1 MVSSTPPGRCRGPRL
16 HSLAV
21 ASSVLLAAASC
32 KGPGPVVVHDLV
44 AAAPFAELR
53 AAWVSVRPGTLE
65 AELLE
70 ERGFER
76 AAGFGTDDL
85 SSLLRSPATLLV
97 PLGDPAPARLVVD
110 IAPEPGYAGHELEVA
125 VAGTTVARHRL
136 GPGRQRFV
144 ADLPS
149 ALKATG
155 RTRIRLRLADPPEQ
169 ARRGPFVARLYGLA
183 GGSAGDPAVDAL
195 ARGRPRAIVAA
206 EQAGTALTQLAP
218 SAVRY
223 AFLLPREAELAFAAE
238 WDPASAGPC
247 GLPNLHVRV
256 ENEAGATRMAW
267 SGKPDPPGKGREV
280 KASLRPESGRPAWI
294 TLEAEAAAGC
304 VAAVRWI
311 GPRILGRNPVA
322 SLQPAPSAE
331 TPEVAALRSGL
342 DGIGVV
348 LIVLDAA
355 RASHM
360 GCYGYPSATTPEI
373 DRLAAEG
380 TVFESHYTPAV
391 FTYAAMA
398 AMWTSRPPD
407 EGGAWLA
414 EGILPSGLLTL
425 AELLS
430 AQGLR
435 TAGFVANPSAGPA
448 FGLDRGFA
456 EFLRLY
462 REPWTTGP
470 PPSADVFSRPL
481 RSWLEAAKPPYFVY
495 AHVREPHMPY
505 AAPLAGPDA
514 PLPAEAKHQ
523 GFWDRVN
530 DGKRAATPAEVDHL
544 VRLYDGN
551 LRAADRAVG
560 ALRAHLEE
568 LGLWDRL
575 VVIVT
580 ADHGEALHEHGH
592 VGHNQQVYEGSVH
605 VPLVV
610 RLPKGLGRRG
620 ARRPALTSHL
630 DLAPTVADLLGVLG
644 KGGSDRAFRGRSLLP
659 ALFAD
664 PPPSA
669 VASRTTGD
677 RPVYALRA
685 GTHKYIFDRT
695 AGREELYDLTHDAG
709 EQQDLGPRSPLL
721 TAVYGQ
727 MLGRWLADVRRE
739 ERFEA
744 PPAPIDEVEAES
756 LRALGYVR

>member
-1 MVSSTPPGRCRGPRL
+1 
-16 HSLAV
+16 
-21 ASSVLLAAASC
+21 
-32 KGPGPVVVHDLV
+32 VHDLV

-53 AAWVSVRPGTLE
+53 SAWVSVRPGTLE
-65 AELLE
+65 GELLE

-97 PLGDPAPARLVVD
+97 PLGAPAAGRLVVD
-110 IAPEPGYAGHELEVA
+110 VAPEPGYEGHELEVA
-125 VAGTTVARHRL
+125 VAGTTVGRHRL
-136 GPGRQRFV
+136 EPGRQRFV
-144 ADLPS
+144 VDLPS

-155 RTRIRLRLADPPEQ
+155 RTRIRLRLSGMPEH

-183 GGSAGDPAVDAL
+183 GGGAGDPAVDAL
-195 ARGRPRAIVAA
+195 ARGRPRAVVAA
-206 EQAGTALTQLAP
+206 EQAGKALTQLAP
-218 SAVRY
+218 SVVRY
-223 AFLLPREAELAFAAE
+223 AFLLPSEAELAFAAE
-238 WDPASAGPC
+238 WDPASVGAC
-247 GLPNLHVRV
+247 GLPDLHVRV
-256 ENEAGATRMAW
+256 ENAAGATRMAW

-280 KASLRPESGRPAWI
+280 KASLRAESGGPAWI
-294 TLEAEAAAGC
+294 TLEAEAPAGC

-311 GPRILGRNPVA
+311 GPRILGRAPVPM
-322 SLQPAPSAE
+322 LRPGPSAE
-331 TPEVAALRSGL
+331 PREVAALRSGL

-348 LIVLDAA
+348 LVVLDAA
-355 RASHM
+355 RASQM
-360 GCYGYPSATTPEI
+360 GCYGYPGATTPEI
-373 DRLAAEG
+373 DRLAADG
-380 TVFESHYTPAV
+380 IVFESHYTPAV

-407 EGGAWLA
+407 EGGGAWLA
-414 EGILPSGLLTL
+414 EGVLPSGLLTL
-425 AELLS
+425 AEVLT
-430 AQGLR
+430 AQGRR

-462 REPWTTGP
+462 REPWTVGA
-470 PPSADVFSRPL
+470 PPSAEVFTGPL
-481 RSWLEAAKPPYFVY
+481 HGWLEAAKPPFFVY

-505 AAPLAGPDA
+505 TAPLAGPDA

-523 GFWDRVN
+523 GFWDGVN
-530 DGKRAATPAEVDHL
+530 DGKREATPAELDHL

-560 ALRAHLEE
+560 ALRGHLEG
-568 LGLWDRL
+568 LGLWDRV

-592 VGHNQQVYEGSVH
+592 VGHNQQVYEESVH
-605 VPLVV
+605 VPLIV
-610 RLPKGLGRRG
+610 RLPSGLGPRGVRRH
-620 ARRPALTSHL
+620 ALTSHL

-644 KGGSDRAFRGRSLLP
+644 KGGSGRAFRGRSLLP

-677 RPVYALRA
+677 RPVYGLRA
-685 GTHKYIFDRT
+685 GPHKYIFDRT
-695 AGREELYDLTHDAG
+695 AGREELYDLAHDPG
-709 EQQDLGPRSPLL
+709 EQSDLAPGSPLL
-721 TAVYGQ
+721 TAVYRQ
-727 MLGRWLADVRRE
+727 MLGQWLADLRRE
-739 ERFEA
+739 SRFEA
-744 PPAPIDEVEAES
+744 RSAQIDEVDAES